1 MYECNVQSLMV
12 CHTSFKD
19 IGVSQLCRNFS
30 RACAEVIGER
40 IIRIIV
46 TYCTVKFFNAS
57 SGTRALGI
65 PKGAWIMQ
73 AVDFV

>member
-19 IGVSQLCRNFS
+19 IWGNFS